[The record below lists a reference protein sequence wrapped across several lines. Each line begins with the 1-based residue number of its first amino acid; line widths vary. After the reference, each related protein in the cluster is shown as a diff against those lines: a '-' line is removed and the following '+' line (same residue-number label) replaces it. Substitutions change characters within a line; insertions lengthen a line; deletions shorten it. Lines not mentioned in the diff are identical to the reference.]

1 MLIEKDLYS
10 KIREVIPTLCVDMV
24 VTNWRNEF
32 LLIKRTQSPAKGQW
46 WLPGG
51 RVFKNETLEQAVLR
65 KAKEEIGVDVTFRDF
80 ISVEETIF
88 KKDNVHTVNAVF
100 HVTYYGTDINL
111 HETHSTSVWEREID
125 VSPDFAVKNSMKKVK
140 ERL

>member
-1 MLIEKDLYS
+1 MFLLTVKMQLVGMLIEKDLYS

-51 RVFKNETLEQAVLR
+51 KVFKNETLEHAVLR
-65 KAKEEIGVDVTFRDF
+65 KAK
-80 ISVEETIF
+80 
-88 KKDNVHTVNAVF
+88 
-100 HVTYYGTDINL
+100 
-111 HETHSTSVWEREID
+111 
-125 VSPDFAVKNSMKKVK
+125 
-140 ERL
+140 

>member
-10 KIREVIPTLCVDMV
+10 KIREVIPTFCVDLV
-24 VTNWRNEF
+24 VTNWKNEF

-51 RVFKNETLEQAVLR
+51 RVYKNETLRNAVLR
-65 KAKEEIGVDVTFRDF
+65 KGKEEIGVDVILKDF
-80 ISVEETIF
+80 VSVEETIF
-88 KKDNVHTVNAVF
+88 KEDNVHTVNAVF
-100 HVTYYGTDINL
+100 HVVYYGRDIHL
-111 HETHSTSVWEREID
+111 DETHSSYVWEREID
-125 VSPDFAVKNSMKKVK
+125 ESLKIEKKNPIKQVM

>member
-51 RVFKNETLEQAVLR
+51 RVFKNETLQQAVLR
-65 KAKEEIGVDVTFRDF
+65 KAREEIGVDVTFRNF

-111 HETHSTSVWEREID
+111 DETHSTYVWEKEID
-125 VSPDFAVKNSMKKVK
+125 ESLHFAVKNPIKKVM

>member
-1 MLIEKDLYS
+1 M
-10 KIREVIPTLCVDMV
+10 
-24 VTNWRNEF
+24 
-32 LLIKRTQSPAKGQW
+32 
-46 WLPGG
+46 PGG

-88 KKDNVHTVNAVF
+88 KKDNVHTVTAVF
-100 HVTYYGTDINL
+100 PVTYYGTDINL
-111 HETHSTSVWEREID
+111 DETPSTYIWEKEID
-125 VSPDFAVKNSMKKVK
+125 ESLHFAVKNPIKKVM